1 MNRRS
6 FVAAM
11 SIGLTVGTSSVALA
25 KRNTPSEGFDEI
37 NAEIDNVIDLC
48 DRDIS
53 CLRVHSTRI
62 LQLVRQFKRN
72 ASCMAAISG
81 RSADVSRK
89 SWSAFRATSPRI
101 EERVDG

>member
-62 LQLVRQFKRN
+62 LQLVRQFKKERKLH
-72 ASCMAAISG
+72 G
-81 RSADVSRK
+81 RDFRKIRRRIKKELVGFSRDV
-89 SWSAFRATSPRI
+89 AT
-101 EERVDG
+101 D